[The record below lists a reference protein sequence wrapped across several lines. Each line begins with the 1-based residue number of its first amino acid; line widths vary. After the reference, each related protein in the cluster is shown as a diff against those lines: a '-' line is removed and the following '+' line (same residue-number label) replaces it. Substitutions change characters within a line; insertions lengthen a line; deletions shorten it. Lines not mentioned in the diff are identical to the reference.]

1 MSLYF
6 HIDENSYKRMSS
18 FRFRYQQ
25 FMRNAFGVSVDLLA
39 ALSRKLSSRPIRRHV
54 HQQCESE
61 LNRARKKSWITYYK
75 VMARQLHED
84 LD

>member
-1 MSLYF
+1 M
-6 HIDENSYKRMSS
+6 DQRVSS
-18 FRFRYQQ
+18 FQYRYQQ
-25 FMRNAFGVSVDLLA
+25 FMRNAFGISVDLVA
-39 ALSRKLSSRPIRRHV
+39 ALSRKLSSRPIRRQV

-75 VMARQLHED
+75 VMARQLHDD

>member
-1 MSLYF
+1 
-6 HIDENSYKRMSS
+6 
-18 FRFRYQQ
+18 
-25 FMRNAFGVSVDLLA
+25 MRNAFGVSIDLVA
-39 ALSRKLSSRPIRRHV
+39 ALSRKISGRPIRRHV

-75 VMARQLHED
+75 VLARQLHDD